1 MRVPPAEPLKR
12 WLSGIGLLLS
22 GAVIGS
28 AVYMSVHQTNFSLL
42 VERNT
47 VLQDENDN
55 LKKEIQNLNKYKNS
69 QSVIKKI
76 TVRFEGGSNTPLDPV
91 IEQELKQQVVKKLE
105 PIYEGQS
112 MSPFVS
118 GSEQGRLAEIRKLQE
133 VVSELYMVKEHG
145 FKVEATG
152 VAVIQTELIVY
163 IRARP
168 SSAADSF
175 LFR

>member
-1 MRVPPAEPLKR
+1 MRVPSPEPFKR
-12 WLSGIGLLLS
+12 WLSGIGLFLS
-22 GAVIGS
+22 GMVIGS

-55 LKKEIQNLNKYKNS
+55 LKKEIQNLNKFKNS

-76 TVRFEGGSNTPLDPV
+76 TVRYESSPSSPLDPV
-91 IEQELKQQVVKKLE
+91 IEQELKQQVMKKLE
-105 PIYEGQS
+105 PVYEGQS
-112 MSPFVS
+112 MSLFVS
-118 GSEQGRLAEIRKLQE
+118 GSENGRQAEIRKLQE
-133 VVSELYMVKEHG
+133 IVSDQYTVKEHV

-163 IRARP
+163 IKSKP